1 MSFQK
6 DPEKAETRTLHR
18 LADFTNKR
26 VLEVGCGEGRLTWR
40 YARSARRVDGI
51 DPDLDALRVAQYDL
65 PFDLRST
72 TTFTCA
78 SALQLP
84 FPHETFDIALLAW
97 SL

>member
-6 DPEKAETRTLHR
+6 DYEQNEIKFLSK
-18 LADFTNKR
+18 LVDFTGTR

-51 DPDLDALRVAQYDL
+51 DPDLDALRVARYDT
-65 PFDLRST
+65 PSDLHRT

-78 SALQLP
+78 SALNLP
-84 FPHETFDIALLAW
+84 YPRETFDIALLAW